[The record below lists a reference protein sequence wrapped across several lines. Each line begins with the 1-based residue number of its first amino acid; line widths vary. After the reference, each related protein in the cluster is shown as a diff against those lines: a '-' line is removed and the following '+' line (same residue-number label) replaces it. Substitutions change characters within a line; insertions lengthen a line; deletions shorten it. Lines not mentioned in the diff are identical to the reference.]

1 MDWGY
6 TPQQF
11 VGLFKTP
18 ADRQVE
24 EIFTADFGAK
34 MPRGG

>member
-1 MDWGY
+1 MDGVY

-11 VGLFKTP
+11 VVLFNTP
-18 ADRQVE
+18 ADRQVDM
-24 EIFTADFGAK
+24 FTVEFGAE